1 MIKVHHI
8 FILFVLLLSACQ
20 LKLKPN
26 NEDDRKLLV
35 EVQRYDR
42 LESRYLTTGDY
53 SALQQMNTT
62 YPMETRTL
70 IEDVLN
76 IGEVNETGI
85 NAKFLNFY
93 QDSLL
98 QVIIADAES
107 EFVSMDD
114 INKDLSNA
122 FRKLQRLLPDL
133 KVPVIYSQIGAL
145 DQSIV
150 IGNDAIGIS
159 LDKYLG
165 ADYPIYRQFYTEQQR
180 KSMKREFIVPDCL
193 VFYLLSK
200 YPLNKEHQHSDFV
213 KELHMAKMMWTTN
226 KLLGRRIYQTS
237 QVNMIDQFMRQHRTF
252 TLEELLKQQDYS
264 SFKVHR

>member
-8 FILFVLLLSACQ
+8 FIVFVLLLSACQ

-165 ADYPIYRQFYTEQQR
+165 ADYPIY
-180 KSMKREFIVPDCL
+180 
-193 VFYLLSK
+193 
-200 YPLNKEHQHSDFV
+200 
-213 KELHMAKMMWTTN
+213 
-226 KLLGRRIYQTS
+226 
-237 QVNMIDQFMRQHRTF
+237 
-252 TLEELLKQQDYS
+252 
-264 SFKVHR
+264 